1 MTVHIKLFA
10 SAREK
15 ACADSI
21 ELTSPLPVPLYLLR
35 SLMDETAPALRGMP
49 GRWAVNLEF
58 AEDDY
63 VVQSGDELA
72 WIPPVC
78 GG

>member
-15 ACADSI
+15 ARADSVA
-21 ELTSPLPVPLYLLR
+21 LTVPSPVTLYRLR
-35 SLMDETAPALRGMP
+35 RLMDETVPALRGAP
-49 GRWAVNLEF
+49 GRWAVNLRF